1 MKGQIENNSSKYGNE
16 YDAYINRK
24 SIDGVDDVYNEYII
38 NGVEIISKPSIKD
51 YGSYE
56 FVFKDIDGRI
66 VGIGLIKSKDV
77 YFEDSNHL

>member
-16 YDAYINRK
+16 YDDYINRK

-51 YGSYE
+51 YGSIC
-56 FVFKDIDGRI
+56 F
-66 VGIGLIKSKDV
+66 
-77 YFEDSNHL
+77 